1 MSRWALIPIK
11 GFERGKSR
19 LSEVLAA
26 PERARLARE
35 LFEHVV
41 RVLRESAVIDEIAV
55 VSDSMEARQHA
66 ERLGVIALADAADTD
81 GLADVVDEALRD
93 LSRRGASSVM
103 ICMGDLP
110 NLTVQDIASV
120 ARLLD
125 ESDVVLVPDLSQQ
138 GTNVIALKSPTILP
152 SCLGHE
158 DSLLR
163 HKAQARQLGLTVG
176 IQLSSGIGFDV
187 DRPSDLARL
196 RRRY

>member
-41 RVLRESAVIDEIAV
+41 RVLRRSAVIDEIAV
-55 VSDSMEARQHA
+55 VSDSTEARQHA
-66 ERLGVIALADAADTD
+66 ERLGVVALADAVDTG

-93 LSRRGASSVM
+93 LSSRGASSVM

-138 GTNVIALKSPTILP
+138 GTNVIALQSPTILP

-163 HKAQARQLGLTVG
+163 HKTRARQLGLTVS

>member
-1 MSRWALIPIK
+1 
-11 GFERGKSR
+11 
-19 LSEVLAA
+19 
-26 PERARLARE
+26 
-35 LFEHVV
+35 
-41 RVLRESAVIDEIAV
+41 
-55 VSDSMEARQHA
+55 
-66 ERLGVIALADAADTD
+66 
-81 GLADVVDEALRD
+81 
-93 LSRRGASSVM
+93 M